1 MQPFIDVGSEQCQ
14 NNKRKRLLS
23 FPVKKKKSTKRQ
35 FAYLMF
41 YFKTEKK
48 TESTEK
54 ASHSYQAAILDNIYT
69 VKRVQITILQSNL
82 QLFTTVM
89 F

>member
-1 MQPFIDVGSEQCQ
+1 
-14 NNKRKRLLS
+14 
-23 FPVKKKKSTKRQ
+23 
-35 FAYLMF
+35 MF

-54 ASHSYQAAILDNIYT
+54 ASHSYQAATLDNIYT
-69 VKRVQITILQSNL
+69 VKRVQITTLQSNL